1 MVVGI
6 LNVDGDADAAVEMK
20 STKGMAYIQA
30 TCISDLQ
37 RGCL

>member
-20 STKGMAYIQA
+20 STKGMAYI
-30 TCISDLQ
+30 
-37 RGCL
+37 